1 MEPQFRVTRHKPTP
15 FSPEEAHTPL
25 GCELVRAE
33 LVFEDGRR
41 FGCYQYAT
49 TEMLENARGL
59 LEHELR
65 RRLEK
70 HAAENGE

>member
-1 MEPQFRVTRHKPTP
+1 MEPRFRMTRQSARG
-15 FSPEEAHTPL
+15 FAEELPEGIEV
-25 GCELVRAE
+25 VRAE
-33 LVFEDGRR
+33 LMFEDGRR